1 MSRQLHA
8 LLKQCKKRCH
18 VEMVS
23 ILNGWSYVCTCDF
36 HMLQRWADSNAH
48 VFNNL
53 LPSFDGDL
61 LTIAKLKS

>member
-8 LLKQCKKRCH
+8 E
-18 VEMVS
+18 EMQEPVLS
-23 ILNGWSYVCTCDF
+23 EDWPLPEWSNVRACEC
-36 HMLQRWADSNAH
+36 HMLRQWADSNAH

-61 LTIAKLKS
+61 LIIAKLES